1 MIEYRIGILPLI
13 KNLKQE
19 IPGVKQPWY
28 ADDVRDLGTFVRLE
42 TYFDLIT
49 RQGPGRGYHPDP
61 TKSVLIFLPENIEAG
76 KVFGARHRFRAC
88 KGAHYLGGYIEYDKS
103 KRDWLREH
111 TLTWRRVRPQWYVQS
126 NQSGY
131 LFNTSPGKQETRS
144 R

>member
-19 IPGVKQPWY
+19 IPGVTQPWY

-61 TKSVLIFLPENIEAG
+61 TKSVLILRPENIEVG
-76 KVFGARHRFRAC
+76 
-88 KGAHYLGGYIEYDKS
+88 I
-103 KRDWLREH
+103 
-111 TLTWRRVRPQWYVQS
+111 
-126 NQSGY
+126 
-131 LFNTSPGKQETRS
+131 
-144 R
+144 